1 MTEIPEH
8 LLKRSKSARA
18 RMEGGEAPTDDAPS
32 VDDQFQSLL
41 AGLRTTLPG
50 VQVLVGFLLTVPLQ
64 TGFETADATDRA
76 AYYVAFLA
84 ALTSSVLLISP
95 SVHQRLR
102 APMTGVPRRSE
113 RHLHTA
119 VWLAIV
125 GTASF
130 AVALVASMVFVTQLL
145 GGIPLAVTVAGV
157 GVALLIAWAWV
168 WLPLVRFREQS

>member
-1 MTEIPEH
+1 MTTP
-8 LLKRSKSARA
+8 AA
-18 RMEGGEAPTDDAPS
+18 VDAPAGDDGS
-32 VDDQFQSLL
+32 VDEQFQSLL

-64 TGFETADATDRA
+64 TGFETVDAFDRA
-76 AYYVAFLA
+76 VYYLAFMS
-84 ALTSSVLLISP
+84 ALTASVLLISP

-113 RHLHTA
+113 RHLRTA
-119 VWLAIV
+119 VWLAIA

-145 GGIPLAVTVAGV
+145 GGLPFAVTLAGV
-157 GVALLIAWAWV
+157 GVALLIAWT
-168 WLPLVRFREQS
+168 WLWIPLVRFRDRS